1 MTLSRSSL
9 KDSSKTGPET
19 HFCPSAQVPVHVLGG
34 SKELLFLYQRQ
45 AFNEIS
51 RFFETEGIAVLTILV
66 SQFKITVKEE
76 PQFAHE
82 TFEERKARILACHAG
97 LTVTYVFP
105 RFESTEFW
113 VYFTGQIAFL
123 WLLPAEHEDYVLI
136 SSNASCIYPIL
147 SLISFYWCHRGMG
160 QVMWTLR

>member
-1 MTLSRSSL
+1 M
-9 KDSSKTGPET
+9 
-19 HFCPSAQVPVHVLGG
+19 HVLGG
-34 SKELLFLYQRQ
+34 SKELLFLYQRK

-97 LTVTYVFP
+97 LTVT
-105 RFESTEFW
+105 
-113 VYFTGQIAFL
+113 
-123 WLLPAEHEDYVLI
+123 
-136 SSNASCIYPIL
+136 
-147 SLISFYWCHRGMG
+147 
-160 QVMWTLR
+160 